1 MLGDIKANNFFSVI
15 ADDVDTKAFIKTMHQ
30 SQAEVEI
37 GTPGDT
43 LSDLD
48 AKASA
53 DTLAASRESLR
64 DKTDLKGAS
73 LF

>member
-1 MLGDIKANNFFSVI
+1 MNM
-15 ADDVDTKAFIKTMHQ
+15 MHQ

-37 GTPGDT
+37 RTPGDT
-43 LSDLD
+43 LCDVD

-53 DTLAASRESLR
+53 DMLTVEKVFETL
-64 DKTDLKGAS
+64 TDLKGIS